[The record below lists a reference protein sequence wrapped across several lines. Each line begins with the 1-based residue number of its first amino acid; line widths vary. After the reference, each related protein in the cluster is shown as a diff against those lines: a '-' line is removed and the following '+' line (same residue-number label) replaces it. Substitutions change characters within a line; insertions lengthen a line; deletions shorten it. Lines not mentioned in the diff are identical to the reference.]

1 MTLLPG
7 RLRIALLLAFALR
20 ALAAPALAQTT
31 GNIEGV
37 VTDPSGAALPG
48 AAVEAT
54 SPNLQGTRTAV
65 TETDGRF
72 RMPAVPPGTYKV
84 KVSLAGFTTV
94 EKTAYVTL
102 DSTATVSVTLQV
114 SAEEKV
120 LVTGETPVIDLTST
134 TTGTNFSAKV
144 LERMSIG
151 RNYADI
157 VRSQPGVNI
166 DTSENLPG
174 MGDRVVNIAV
184 YGSTSL
190 ENLYLID
197 GMNTT
202 NVIRGFQGKAINPES
217 MQEVEI
223 KTGGYQAEYGR
234 SLGGVI
240 NVITKSGGNE
250 FHGDA
255 FGHFNSRSMRA
266 EAEVNE
272 DDIIAAEQTEVE
284 RWDAGADLGGY
295 ILKDRL
301 WFFGSYDRIESETT
315 RIPQA
320 GPVAGQGF
328 LQERTSDTYSGK
340 LTWNIGRG
348 SNLVVSTL
356 ADPEKVSGALNIP
369 LSASPLTYSGNR
381 YLGGR
386 DYAARLNQLFGSFG
400 ILTLQYSRH
409 NDRHETKVP
418 EEADLPRVTDATVPG
433 INVAAGGFG
442 NILGFLLNHTSRRD
456 GYSAAFAAYSGNHEV
471 KLGGDY
477 EENETVGSTRRT
489 GAQTLTIRPC
499 RANPQDPAAVD
510 RCAQRGGTGAPYVN
524 WRGENVF
531 GGVVYTHTFLSN
543 LDGTPV
549 LRIDNA
555 TPTLAYSAFLQDT
568 WRVSHRLT
576 VNAGLRWDR
585 EEIQSYQERTVID
598 LDDMWAPRAG
608 VVWDFIGDGTS
619 KLFAS
624 YGRFHYQFPTN
635 LNFRAY
641 GNDDYRTLSAS
652 NYDPVSLVHD
662 PRTPFAGTVI
672 IPFGDEPADRNLE
685 GMYQDEYAIGV
696 EKALTPTLVVG
707 LKGNYQ
713 SLGQVLEDRCDLDP
727 EHPENHGQQ
736 CAIFNP
742 GSSERYA
749 QGDFPCYN
757 RGNLRPDRAAYDA
770 RCNENGGPPIGRAS
784 RIYRGIELTARQS
797 FSERLWTQASY
808 IYSSL
813 RGNYDGAA
821 RLASGQADPGVN
833 ADFDYFHFYER
844 NAHGKL
850 YLDRPHTFQLS
861 ATYRTPFGLTAGLST
876 YVRSGPPR
884 NKAEYFNNGYNQE
897 IFGVRRGT
905 AGRAETQYEAN
916 VSLAYE
922 FKAGPL
928 TITPRVSVFNLLN
941 RQGETRVS
949 DAFNPNGA
957 FDASGNAVQHPNYGK
972 ILQRQEPRLFRVAM
986 RVSF

>member
-1 MTLLPG
+1 MAL
-7 RLRIALLLAFALR
+7 ALLC
-20 ALAAPALAQTT
+20 LAAPALTQTT
-31 GNIEGV
+31 GNIEGLV
-37 VTDPSGAALPG
+37 ADPSGAALPG

-54 SPNLQGTRTAV
+54 SANLQGTRTAV

-84 KVSLAGFTTV
+84 KASLAGFTTV

-102 DSTATVSVTLQV
+102 DSTATVSVTLQI

-120 LVTGETPVIDLTST
+120 LVTGETPLIDLTST

-157 VRSQPGVNI
+157 VLSQPGVNI
-166 DTSENLPG
+166 DTSQNLAG
-174 MGDRVVNIAV
+174 VGDRVVNIAM

-190 ENLYLID
+190 ENLYMID
-197 GMNTT
+197 GINTT

-234 SLGGVI
+234 ALGGVI

-255 FGHFNSRSMRA
+255 FGNFNSRSMRA
-266 EAEVNE
+266 EAEVNDE
-272 DDIIAAEQTEVE
+272 DIIAAEQTEVE

-301 WFFGSYDRIESETT
+301 WFFGSYDRIESQTT

-320 GPVAGQGF
+320 GPVAEQAF
-328 LQERTSDTYSGK
+328 LLDRTSDTYSGK

-356 ADPEKVSGALNIP
+356 ADPEKQSGAINLP
-369 LSASPLTYSGNR
+369 ASTSPLTYSGNR
-381 YLGGR
+381 YLGAR

-409 NDRHETKVP
+409 ADRHETKIP
-418 EEADLPRVTDATVPG
+418 SEAEVPRVADRTVPG
-433 INVAAGGFG
+433 INVSSGGFG
-442 NILGFLLNHTSRRD
+442 NINRIVNHQSTRD
-456 GYSAAFAAYSGNHEV
+456 GYSANFTAYVAEHEI

-477 EENETVGSTRRT
+477 EYNETAAIERRT
-489 GAQTLTIRPC
+489 AAQTLTIIPC
-499 RANPQDPAAVD
+499 RANPQNPAAVD
-510 RCAQRGGTGAPYVN
+510 RCARVGGAGVPYVN
-524 WRGENVF
+524 WRGENVN
-531 GGVVYTHTFLSN
+531 GGVFYSHSYLSN

-549 LRIDNA
+549 TRIEIE
-555 TPTLAYSAFLQDT
+555 TPSLAYSAFVQDT
-568 WRVSHRLT
+568 WRVSRRLT

-585 EEIQSYQERTVID
+585 EEIQDFERKTVID
-598 LDDMWAPRAG
+598 LDDMWSPRAG
-608 VVWDFIGDGTS
+608 VVWDFAGDGTS
-619 KLFAS
+619 KVYGS
-624 YGRFHYQFPTN
+624 YGRFYYQFPTD
-635 LNFRAY
+635 LNVRAY
-641 GNDDYRTLSAS
+641 GNNEFLFVTAF
-652 NYDPVSLVHD
+652 NYDPESLVD
-662 PRTPFAGTVI
+662 RSGTAFGFQGSTSTPLG
-672 IPFGDEPADRNLE
+672 PEPTDRNLK
-685 GMYQDEYAIGV
+685 GMYQDEYTIGV
-696 EKALTPTLVVG
+696 EKALTPTFVVG

-713 SLGQVLEDRCDLDP
+713 RLGQVLEDRCDLDY
-727 EHPENHGQQ
+727 EHPDNHGQP
-736 CAIFNP
+736 CAIINP

-749 QGDFPCYN
+749 RGEFPCSN
-757 RGNLRPDRAAYDA
+757 AHNGRPDASELDA
-770 RCNENGGPPIGRAS
+770 LCNENGGPPIGRAS

-797 FSERLWTQASY
+797 FQERLWVQASY
-808 IYSSL
+808 IFSSL

-821 RLASGQADPGVN
+821 RLASGQADPGIN
-833 ADFDYFHFYER
+833 ADFDYFAFDQH
-844 NAHGKL
+844 NSHGKL
-850 YLDRPHTFQLS
+850 YLDRPHSFQLG

-884 NKAEYFNNGYNQE
+884 SKAEYFGAGYIQE

-928 TITPRVSVFNLLN
+928 TIAPRVSVFNLLN
-941 RQGETRVS
+941 RQGETRVQ
-949 DAFNPNGA
+949 DAFNPDGA
-957 FDASGNAVQHPNYGK
+957 FDASGNAVQH
-972 ILQRQEPRLFRVAM
+972 
-986 RVSF
+986 